1 MTNNHPLYQPLP
13 DFLASCWIG
22 NEKLDGLQAV
32 VLALAEGSRTL
43 GAKIRGGMLEDV
55 IGSTGEVN
63 VQGEIVQ
70 KLDALASDTFVDK
83 LSTCGRVAAIG
94 SEEIAE
100 TVIVGDDP
108 EHQYLVQMD
117 PLDGSSNIDVAVSIG
132 SIFGVWKRK
141 GKEPVDDAAMLKS
154 GDEQVAA
161 LYTVYGSCTK
171 LVLATA
177 DNVQGFTLDP
187 RDRVFRLTNPDIRF
201 PGENTY
207 YSTNE
212 GNFKNWD
219 EGTQNAICSLR
230 REYSLRY
237 VGCLVTDFHRNLLK
251 GGIFLYPG
259 TPKNPEGK
267 LRLMYEANPLGFIAE
282 QAGGAASSGTQRILD
297 IQPQD
302 LHQRTPLIVGK
313 REVVEQ
319 TVSIIQGG

>member
-1 MTNNHPLYQPLP
+1 MTNDHPLYQPLP
-13 DFLASCWIG
+13 DYLATCWIG
-22 NEKLDGLQAV
+22 DEKLDGLQAV

-43 GAKIRGGMLEDV
+43 GDKIRGGMLEDV

-70 KLDALASDTFVDK
+70 KLDALASDTFVET
-83 LSTCGRVAAIG
+83 LSSCGRVAAIG

-108 EHQYLVQMD
+108 KHRYLVQMD

-132 SIFGVWKRK
+132 SIFGVWKRESN
-141 GKEPVDDAAMLKS
+141 EPVDDSAMLKR
-154 GDEQVAA
+154 GNEQVAA

-171 LVLATA
+171 LVVATA
-177 DNVQGFTLDP
+177 ENVQGFTLDP
-187 RDRVFRLTNPDIRF
+187 KDRVFRLTNPDIRF
-201 PGENTY
+201 PGDNTY

-212 GNFKNWD
+212 GNFKSWD
-219 EGTQNAICSLR
+219 EGTQHAICSLR
-230 REYSLRY
+230 SEYSLRY

-259 TPKNPEGK
+259 TSKNPEGK

-282 QAGGAASSGTQRILD
+282 QAGGVASSGTQRILD
-297 IQPQD
+297 IQPRD

-313 REVVEQ
+313 KEVVER
-319 TVSIIQGG
+319 TVSIIQGK